1 MALLATT
8 LALLLAPL
16 AAPSDV
22 PSALAECDA
31 RVLTVERAER
41 AYGCYEGVSRRFD
54 PLPVVAHLEAV
65 LAEHPHDGRLWMTL
79 GGIALD
85 HGLDPKPAL
94 RRAVRELAAAKLP
107 QYEVQAR
114 LNLANRLD
122 YEGETAAARGE
133 LQAAHDVAQALGHPL
148 IMAIAELELQRS
160 VVRYFGGGD
169 VLEAYRRLEVLLD
182 ELPADAPVVIRG
194 RLLTALRDAAVRLD
208 RPREASSWS
217 NATVELYRGAT
228 DDYGLA
234 TALRVAAEDALDL
247 AIARHDPSGHDAYVE
262 GLRRALAA
270 ARRSHNRFVE
280 ATAIAQLAS
289 VAEPSQRP
297 SALGECARLAAE
309 IDAEPQRTLCE
320 AGLAVAL
327 ATTDTA
333 RARRQIEAT
342 YARVDALG
350 LPYAR
355 TLALDAKARVE
366 LAAGDLDAAWE
377 AWSMMLDARDQ
388 VRAEQAS
395 SRSRG
400 EIHAGQIEHFR
411 LVAGTLLD
419 AAGEEPRWQGR
430 AFDVMER
437 MHAREALRFL
447 AATRLDEADLDHPRL
462 ATLDEVQRGLDD
474 DEAMLVFQLGNGGDV
489 LERPDGGSWVLTIER
504 EQVRAHPLPPA
515 MRLGTAAAM
524 LTAGLL
530 GSSAEAESRAAVSL
544 GSVLLGEPLAGLV
557 PGVRRL
563 VIVPD
568 GELHRLPFAA
578 LSPDEPGAPLVE
590 RFELSV
596 VPSATLWLR
605 LRESRRGPADR
616 TLLALADPPTPTALT
631 QAAPL
636 VRALGR
642 LRGGRAE
649 AALAVATFGG
659 TSELLLGSEASEA
672 ALHRAAEFSVVH
684 IAAHAIVDRA
694 QPSRSGVVLASD
706 DTHDGL
712 VSLSELGGLKL
723 SGALVVLAACQ
734 GADGDLLA
742 GEGPL
747 SPARALFLA
756 DARAVV
762 AGSWPVRDDD
772 AAALFSLLY
781 RYLDEG
787 LPVAEALARAQ
798 RDRRAAGASP
808 AAWAGFV
815 VYGDGSMRVS
825 AAPGPSRWVWMLL
838 AATTVV
844 LASSHRRWG

>member
-1 MALLATT
+1 MGPLVTT
-8 LALLLAPL
+8 LALLLTPL

-22 PSALAECDA
+22 PTALAECDSS
-31 RVLTVERAER
+31 VLVVERAKR
-41 AYGCYEGVSRRFD
+41 AYGCYASVSRRFD
-54 PLPVVAHLEAV
+54 PQPVVAHLEAV

-79 GGIALD
+79 GAIALD

-94 RRAVRELAAAKLP
+94 RRAVVELVAAKLP

-122 YEGETAAARGE
+122 YEGDTTAARAQLE
-133 LQAAHDVAQALGHPL
+133 AAHEVAQTLGHPL
-148 IMAIAELELQRS
+148 VMAVAELELQRS

-169 VLEAYRRLEVLLD
+169 VLEAYQRLQVLLD
-182 ELPADAPVVIRG
+182 ELPADAPVAVRG
-194 RLLTALRDAAVRLD
+194 RLLSALRDAAIRLD
-208 RPREASSWS
+208 RRREASSWS
-217 NATVELYRGAT
+217 NATVELYREAT

-234 TALRVAAEDALDL
+234 SALRIAAEDALDL
-247 AIARHDPSGHDAYVE
+247 AIARHDPHGPDAYAQ
-262 GLRRALAA
+262 GLRLALAA

-280 ATAIAQLAS
+280 ATAMAQLAGL
-289 VAEPSQRP
+289 AEPSQRP
-297 SALGECARLAAE
+297 AELRECARLAAE
-309 IDAEPQRTLCE
+309 LDVEPQRTLCE

-327 ATTDTA
+327 ATTDAVQA
-333 RARRQIEAT
+333 RARVQAT

-350 LPYAR
+350 LSQAR
-355 TLALDAKARVE
+355 AFALDAKARVE
-366 LAAGDLDAAWE
+366 LAAGDLDAAWG

-388 VRAEQAS
+388 ARAEQAS

-419 AAGEEPRWQGR
+419 VAGEDPRWQDR
-430 AFDVMER
+430 AFGVMER
-437 MHAREALRFL
+437 MRAREALRFL
-447 AATRLDEADLDHPRL
+447 AASEIDEAGLDPGL
-462 ATLDEVQRGLDD
+462 ATLDEVQRGLDE
-474 DEAMLVFQLGNGGDV
+474 DEAMLVYQLGNGAEALD
-489 LERPDGGSWVLTIER
+489 RPDGGSWVLAIER
-504 EQVRAHPLPPA
+504 ARVQAHPLPPA
-515 MRLGTAAAM
+515 AELGSAAAM

-530 GSSAEAESRAAVSL
+530 GSSSQVEPQAAVSL
-544 GSVLLGEPLAGLV
+544 GSLLLAEPLAELS

-568 GELHRLPFAA
+568 GELHRVPFAA

-590 RFELSV
+590 RFGLSV

-605 LRESRRGPADR
+605 LRESRAGPAER
-616 TLLALADPPTPTALT
+616 ALLALADPPIPTALT

-649 AALAVATFGG
+649 AALAVAMFGG
-659 TSELLLGSEASEA
+659 PSELLLDDHASEA
-672 ALHRAAEFSVVH
+672 ALERAVEFSVVH

-712 VSLSELGGLKL
+712 VTLAELGDLEL

-756 DARAVV
+756 GARAVV

-798 RDRRAAGASP
+798 RDRRATGAPPS
-808 AAWAGFV
+808 AWAGFV
-815 VYGDGSMRVS
+815 VYGDGSMRV
-825 AAPGPSRWVWMLL
+825 AAPPGPGRWVWMLL
-838 AATTVV
+838 AAAVVV
-844 LASSHRRWG
+844 LARVLRR